1 MIALASVTTQDESI
15 ELPLEHMHRVF
26 EIQSVIDRC
35 VEIRNAKTEAEQ
47 TELKQYLPLLMLD
60 EDLFAIDID
69 GSNHKSGN
77 AMDIPFDEIA
87 KKIPHLAWFISPSG
101 KGMKL
106 IIQISRKCAKD
117 ERKGIYIYLLEQ
129 IAETTGLVI
138 DPDSRND
145 VAYCSDQPLH
155 ISDGIFDVPE
165 VLEKQAIVQPAVRT
179 KTKSGSMSKDLRR
192 LKEILDLC
200 EDKTSYKRWVAIVM
214 SALMLCREDAIPL
227 LKLKWD
233 TRIPYESMLKCAG
246 SYNSNILDKMWC
258 DRIKQCGR
266 KENDPYSRKAFA
278 GATGSGKSAAAISN
292 MKSAIVDRED
302 VLKNYVIC
310 IVPSVVQGI
319 DLAKKLKKVG
329 ITYEIIVGKQK
340 YSESPPNIQ
349 KLLVTES
356 SKKTNVK
363 IIQLAALKGNSFF
376 NYVYS
381 DNRRLRHIYIDE
393 LTITDFI
400 RPSIMTSS
408 SVRGQL
414 EISTDDTMI
423 AKYKKEF
430 SNEDLSFAKKLAE
443 NRDDSHFISS
453 ILFHDVDTTVLTT
466 EDLTIECLERLDFKI
481 TTLKKKE
488 TDKFRDT
495 CTLHMSISPE
505 YVVEYVQN
513 EEFKLLIDDHKFD
526 NVFANKS
533 EYATGNLI
541 TIKGQHIRGKNLT
554 IIRNLP
560 LDFVAMNKDLFTR
573 CFKTSEIDP
582 VALLYKDSLMQAVGR
597 SIGFRGDTEAW
608 VMLHSKVWS
617 MLSGYDFIYKIQD
630 WKVEVSD
637 GFKNKI
643 AEKRNSRKET
653 AKVNNDRT
661 SVFWAKDKEAKI
673 KNKLAVTDDQS
684 CIITKENLR
693 RIFGT
698 GYTLTD
704 VAAVFNKKIHGRP
717 RHIKGVKQVL

>member
-1 MIALASVTTQDESI
+1 MIVIASVFTQDEGMYI
-15 ELPLEHMHRVF
+15 PLDQIHRVF
-26 EIQSVIDRC
+26 EIESVIDLC
-35 VEIRNAKTEAEQ
+35 IEIRNAKTDSEQ
-47 TELKQYLPLLMLD
+47 KALKRYLPLLVFED
-60 EDLFAIDID
+60 DLFVIDID

-77 AMDIPFDEIA
+77 AFDIPFEEIA
-87 KKIPHLAWFISPSG
+87 RKIPHIAWYISPSG

-106 IIQISRKCAKD
+106 IIQIDRECAKA
-117 ERKGIYIYLLEQ
+117 ERSSIYYYLLEQ
-129 IAETTGLVI
+129 IAEMTGLII

-145 VAYCSDQPLH
+145 VAYCSDQQLH
-155 ISDGIFDVPE
+155 ISDGIFNVPE
-165 VLEKQAIVQPAVRT
+165 VLEKQAIVKPAART
-179 KTKSGSMSKDLRR
+179 KTNHGSISKDLRR
-192 LKEILDLC
+192 LKEVLDLF
-200 EDKTSYKRWVAIVM
+200 EDKTSYKDWVAIVM
-214 SALMLCREDAIPL
+214 SALRLCGEDAIPL
-227 LKLKWD
+227 LELKWD
-233 TRIPYESMLKCAG
+233 TRVPYRSMLKCAG
-246 SYNSNILDKMWC
+246 RYNSHILDTKWGN
-258 DRIKQCGR
+258 RIQQCGR
-266 KENDPYSRKAFA
+266 KENDPYLRKAFA
-278 GATGSGKSAAAISN
+278 GATGSGKSAAAIEN
-292 MKSAIVDRED
+292 IGSAIVDRD
-302 VLKNYVIC
+302 DYRKNYVIY

-319 DLAKKLKKVG
+319 DLGKKLKKNG

-340 YSESPPNIQ
+340 YFESPPDIQ
-349 KLLVTES
+349 RRLVTES

-381 DNRRLRHIYIDE
+381 DKRRLRHIYIDE

-414 EISTDDTMI
+414 EISTDDAMI
-423 AKYKKEF
+423 ANYKKEF

-453 ILFHDVDTTVLTT
+453 ILFHDADTTVLTT
-466 EDLTIECLERLDFKI
+466 EELTIECLERLDFKI

-488 TDKFRDT
+488 TNTFRET
-495 CTLHMSISPE
+495 CTLHMSYSSD
-505 YVVEYVQN
+505 YVVEYVN
-513 EEFKLLIDDHKFD
+513 DEEFKSIIDYHKFD
-526 NVFANKS
+526 GVFANKC

-541 TIKGQHIRGKNLT
+541 TIKGLEIRGKNLT

-582 VALLYKDSLMQAVGR
+582 AALLYKDSLMQAVGR

-608 VMLHSKVWS
+608 VMVHSKVWS
-617 MLSGYDFIYKIQD
+617 MISGYDFIYKIQD

-637 GFKNKI
+637 SFKNKI

-653 AKVNNDRT
+653 AKANDDRN
-661 SVFWAKDKEAKI
+661 SAFWAKEKEAKI

-684 CIITKENLR
+684 CIITKEDLR
-693 RIFGT
+693 KIFGT

-704 VAAVFNKKIHGRP
+704 VAAAFSKKIHGRP
-717 RHIKGVKQVL
+717 RHIKCVKQVL